1 MFKFL
6 IAGTAGL
13 WKCQEGSDREDLTN
27 TRGLVDSLLSLFH
40 QGGGWVTSQMELTG
54 SPTSTPICQT
64 GRCGERSAGLSR
76 PCSRQAQD

>member
-13 WKCQEGSDREDLTN
+13 WKCQEGSDREDLIN
-27 TRGLVDSLLSLFH
+27 TWGLVDSLLSLFH
-40 QGGGWVTSQMELTG
+40 QGGGWVTSKTDLMG

-64 GRCGERSAGLSR
+64 GLCGMRSAVFIR